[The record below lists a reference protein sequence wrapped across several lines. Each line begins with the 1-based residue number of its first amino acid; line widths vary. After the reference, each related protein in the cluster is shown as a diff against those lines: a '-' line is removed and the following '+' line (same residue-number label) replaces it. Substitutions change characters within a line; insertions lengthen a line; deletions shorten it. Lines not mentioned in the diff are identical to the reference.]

1 MNKEE
6 FLRQLETHLSGMP
19 ESEKQ
24 EALQYYRDYFEDAG
38 PDKEGEVIDSLGS
51 PADVARSIREEN
63 DGGEYTENG
72 YRTADRSNAYMMQPG
87 AAAGQNTD
95 GASYTSFNSASA
107 GADAEKKEKKDTAVI
122 VLSIILIILTCP
134 IWIPALC
141 GLIGLIVGL
150 IGSFIGFAIAGVIMV
165 IACVIALIASI
176 VGMCAGVPAAVGFIC
191 IGGAMIVGA
200 LGIFFILL
208 TVLVCRYVIP
218 WLCKGVKKLWN
229 LIFGKKEAAR

>member
-38 PDKEGEVIDSLGS
+38 PDKEGEVIASLSS
-51 PADVARSIREEN
+51 PADVARTIREEN

-72 YRTADRSNAYMMQPG
+72 YCTSDRSNAYMMQPG

-95 GASYTSFNSASA
+95 GASYTSFNSASS
-107 GADAEKKEKKDTAVI
+107 GADAEKKEKKNTTVI

-134 IWIPALC
+134 IWIPLFCSLIALIISLVT
-141 GLIGLIVGL
+141 G
-150 IGSFIGFAIAGVIMV
+150 FIGFAIGGAVMV
-165 IACVIALIASI
+165 IACVIAVIASI
-176 VGMCAGVPAAVGFIC
+176 VGMCVGVPAAVGLIC

-200 LGIFFILL
+200 VGILCILL

>member
-6 FLRQLETHLSGMP
+6 FLRQLETQLSGMP
-19 ESEKQ
+19 ENEKQ

-38 PDKEGEVIDSLGS
+38 SDKEGEVLASLGS

-72 YRTADRSNAYMMQPG
+72 YRTNDQSSAYMMQTG
-87 AAAGQNTD
+87 FADRQNAE
-95 GASYTSFNSASA
+95 GASHTSFHSNSAGSDMA
-107 GADAEKKEKKDTAVI
+107 KEEKKDTAVI
-122 VLSIILIILTCP
+122 VLSVLLIILTCP
-134 IWIPALC
+134 IWIPVFC
-141 GLIGLIVGL
+141 SLIGLIVGL
-150 IGSFIGFAIAGVIMV
+150 VASFIGFAITGAVMV
-165 IACVIALIASI
+165 IACVIAVIASI
-176 VGMCAGVPAAVGFIC
+176 VGMCAGVPAAVGLIC

-200 LGIFFILL
+200 VGILFILL

>member
-1 MNKEE
+1 GSY
-6 FLRQLETHLSGMP
+6 LE
-19 ESEKQ
+19 
-24 EALQYYRDYFEDAG
+24 AAG
-38 PDKEGEVIDSLGS
+38 REMYGEVIASRGS
-51 PADVARSIREEN
+51 PAVGAISITYEH

-87 AAAGQNTD
+87 AAAGQNAD
-95 GASYTSFNSASA
+95 GASYTSFNSDSA
-107 GADAEKKEKKDTAVI
+107 GAAAEKKEKKDTAVI

-134 IWIPALC
+134 IWIPLFCSLIALIIS
-141 GLIGLIVGL
+141 LITG
-150 IGSFIGFAIAGVIMV
+150 FIGFAIGGAVMV
-165 IACVIALIASI
+165 IACVIAVIASI
-176 VGMCAGVPAAVGFIC
+176 VGMCAGVPAAVGLIC
-191 IGGAMIVGA
+191 MGGAMIVGA

>member
-6 FLRQLETHLSGMP
+6 FLRQLETQLSGMP
-19 ESEKQ
+19 ENEKQ

-38 PDKEGEVIDSLGS
+38 SDKEGEVLASLGS

-63 DGGEYTENG
+63 VGGEYTENG
-72 YRTADRSNAYMMQPG
+72 YRTNGQSNAYMVQTS
-87 AAAGQNTD
+87 AAAGQNTE

-107 GADAEKKEKKDTAVI
+107 GADVEKKEKKNTAVI
-122 VLSIILIILTCP
+122 VLSIALIILTCP
-134 IWIPALC
+134 VWIPVFG
-141 GLIGLIVGL
+141 GLIGLIASLVA
-150 IGSFIGFAIAGVIMV
+150 SFIGFAITGAVMV
-165 IACVIALIASI
+165 IACVIAVIASI
-176 VGMCAGVPAAVGFIC
+176 VGMCAGVPAAVGLIC

-200 LGIFFILL
+200 VGILFIFL